1 LTALQVVCIFRQPV
15 LICTQKKTMTAAEL
29 IQAAATA
36 LYGNRPQ
43 TAMARDFQV
52 TTRTVSRWLLGQTT
66 PTPEVFVTLLERLH
80 TRLDEL
86 DSLGAAIK
94 EYLESRP

>member
-1 LTALQVVCIFRQPV
+1 MNAT
-15 LICTQKKTMTAAEL
+15 EL
-29 IQAAATA
+29 MKAAAAA

-66 PTPEVFVTLLERLH
+66 PRREILITLLERLQ

-94 EYLESRP
+94 EYLGSRP